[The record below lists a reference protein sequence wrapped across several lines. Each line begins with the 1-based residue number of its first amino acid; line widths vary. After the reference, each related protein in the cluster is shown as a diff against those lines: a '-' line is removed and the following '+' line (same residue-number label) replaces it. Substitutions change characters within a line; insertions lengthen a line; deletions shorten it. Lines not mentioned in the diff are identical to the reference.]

1 MIRELADGLRSR
13 WRTGLRAALC
23 VGIPLL
29 AGVAA
34 GRASWG
40 AIASIGGFAGF
51 YGPGT
56 PYRHRFTLTATI
68 GIALTV
74 VFPLAGLCS
83 SRGWLAVLFAATVAA
98 AASFACAALW
108 LPPPHQ

>member
-51 YGPGT
+51 YGPARPT
-56 PYRHRFTLTATI
+56 VI
-68 GIALTV
+68 G
-74 VFPLAGLCS
+74 
-83 SRGWLAVLFAATVAA
+83 SR
-98 AASFACAALW
+98 
-108 LPPPHQ
+108 